1 MDVTAVRHSTPG
13 IRHGGGRIHLAAA
26 ASSLPPTAVSAAVST
41 QIEAEV
47 LLGGHCADAAA
58 MHAREDA
65 YPALAAL
72 LRCKPEEVALV
83 SGAAEGWRAVLL
95 GLELNQGDRIL
106 LSAAE
111 ADAARIACVAACGDT
126 GAVVELLPTYQDG
139 TPDLKALEDTIDYNV
154 KLVALSHV
162 APGHGVAVPAAAVG
176 AVARKHGV
184 PFLLDVTQTVGQL
197 VLDVEALHADIVTAS
212 SSSYLR
218 GPRGTGFL
226 YIKSS
231 RMARLVARAADGATA
246 TLLPAG
252 LGGGMSIVHSASARR
267 FEMQHD
273 GIAAEVGLGV
283 AARYAEA
290 IDVTAAAACI
300 ATLAAHDIDTNT
312 SCYKST
318 AASASNLAAPGGAVQ
333 TGIVP
338 FLCAGVEPAEVV
350 RQLAT
355 KNIVISMCEMRP
367 LEHACAGQSA
377 AGSTATEEV
386 LQIAVHYYNTAEE
399 VAEVCSQIAEIID
412 EEDPSLDEWE
422 EVDCP
427 LSPMAPH
434 HPPPATSSSAA
445 ACTTTSPNPAFNV
458 ANAAFDHRQ
467 QHYNVGDDNGAA
479 TPPSMTADPELED
492 DDDERGERGERS
504 DGGGGD
510 DGDGAMA
517 MDGMGGLGASI
528 VHDDRSWGSSTTSRP
543 DNPTHHHH
551 HHHRL
556 GNGIGLGL
564 KLGVGGEMAATR
576 TVLFPLLAGIP
587 RRGLLGTAPLLF
599 DGSPPSTSMWDAP
612 MQHRLFQQP
621 AYDASNPFDAR
632 SENAD
637 AGDGSS
643 SSSSPSSSSPGA
655 RHDDNFESVVVDDGR
670 PMEMFLNGICC
681 NDEELENSS
690 PIPSAPTN
698 VSLPSAAPI
707 VVGLNEATPHT
718 VLSVPLSSTP
728 PTVGFGGEGDGS
740 DTASSLDSGLDL
752 NGANSTDGA
761 ACLRSPHLPEGH
773 TLLHCARGG
782 GGGGGGAGGMPY
794 PV

>member
-1 MDVTAVRHSTPG
+1 MTGARRSSLVVDTS
-13 IRHGGGRIHLAAA
+13 GGG
-26 ASSLPPTAVSAAVST
+26 
-41 QIEAEV
+41 
-47 LLGGHCADAAA
+47 GGGGG
-58 MHAREDA
+58 
-65 YPALAAL
+65 
-72 LRCKPEEVALV
+72 
-83 SGAAEGWRAVLL
+83 S
-95 GLELNQGDRIL
+95 
-106 LSAAE
+106 
-111 ADAARIACVAACGDT
+111 VAAHPPSNPLCLSTSDT
-126 GAVVELLPTYQDG
+126 
-139 TPDLKALEDTIDYNV
+139 N
-154 KLVALSHV
+154 S
-162 APGHGVAVPAAAVG
+162 
-176 AVARKHGV
+176 
-184 PFLLDVTQTVGQL
+184 
-197 VLDVEALHADIVTAS
+197 
-212 SSSYLR
+212 
-218 GPRGTGFL
+218 
-226 YIKSS
+226 
-231 RMARLVARAADGATA
+231 
-246 TLLPAG
+246 
-252 LGGGMSIVHSASARR
+252 
-267 FEMQHD
+267 
-273 GIAAEVGLGV
+273 
-283 AARYAEA
+283 
-290 IDVTAAAACI
+290 
-300 ATLAAHDIDTNT
+300 DIDTNT

-458 ANAAFDHRQ
+458 ANAAFDHRVDDSSPAAAASRSSSSSSSSSSSDTVEDDQQ

-504 DGGGGD
+504 NGGGGD

-528 VHDDRSWGSSTTSRP
+528 VHDDRSWGSSTTNRP
-543 DNPTHHHH
+543 DNPTHHHHH

-752 NGANSTDGA
+752 NSANSTDGA